1 MSGAV
6 GTTDST
12 RVCRA
17 DWSLDDDREALRATA
32 AMSPIVADGLPRIDF
47 PTALNLSMIFGTS
60 ALWHRYKTK
69 VPLLMCLAFVS
80 LYQLTISL

>member
-1 MSGAV
+1 MSEAV
-6 GTTDST
+6 GTTDFASDGSNVAQSLLM
-12 RVCRA
+12 VCR
-17 DWSLDDDREALRATA
+17 
-32 AMSPIVADGLPRIDF
+32 GIDF
-47 PTALNLSMIFGTS
+47 PAGVSLSMIFGTS